1 MRRYILKFLACFVV
15 TVLLSVVY
23 KIVFVLLH
31 HALYAGT
38 GFTDVM
44 AAIWHGLPMDMS
56 VAGYVTAVPGLLLLT
71 ASLAPGSW
79 LRGAERIYFTVIAMV
94 LGLVM
99 TLDAGLYSFWGF
111 KLDMTPVFYF
121 LSSPAAVVGGMSAV
135 QCIGL
140 GVIWALASVLIYQS
154 YRFGVMHRR
163 VKALGNS
170 KKRFASAGTMLVL
183 TAALFIP
190 IRGGFTVS
198 TMNLSSAYFSQNQRL
213 NHAAINPAF
222 SLLYSATHTAD
233 GGDKLSYFDAAAME
247 RLMPEI
253 VYTLPSPEVADSAKM
268 LTTQRPD
275 VICIILESFSA
286 HLLPSLGGEAIAV
299 NLDSIAG
306 EGVLF
311 TNMYANSF
319 RTDRALPSIFNG
331 YPGIPPVSV
340 MKYVDKIELLPSWPL
355 ELKKADY
362 GLNYYYGGDINFTN
376 MNALLVS
383 GGFEN
388 IVRDKDFPVSQRL
401 GKWGAHDDML
411 LQRVA
416 ADIAAEKPGRPQLR
430 VIQTSSSHEPFE
442 VPYTKLQDP
451 ATNAFA
457 FTDSVV
463 GSFIRELSHTAAW
476 DSTLVILV
484 PDHYGAYPRNL
495 EPIAERHHIPLILT
509 GGALK
514 QRGTLDMPASQ
525 MDIAATLLGMLG
537 IDHSQFRFSRDLLDP
552 AAPKLAYFA
561 EPETAA
567 MITPDGEA
575 TINVV
580 TGEITDTTGD
590 PAVCDRLKAMLQM
603 LADDFARH

>member
-1 MRRYILKFLACFVV
+1 MQRYIIKFLACFVV

-31 HALYAGT
+31 HELYVGT
-38 GFTDVM
+38 GFADIMSAV
-44 AAIWHGLPMDMS
+44 WHGLPMDMS
-56 VAGYVTAVPGLLLLT
+56 VAGYVTAVPGLLLLV
-71 ASLAPGSW
+71 ASLVPGSW
-79 LRGAERIYFTVIAMV
+79 LRAAERIYFTVIAAV

-121 LSSPAAVVGGMSAV
+121 LSSPGAVIGGMSVV
-135 QCIGL
+135 QCVGL
-140 GVIWALASVLIYQS
+140 GVIWAIASVLIYQA
-154 YRFGVMHRR
+154 YRFGVMHRK
-163 VKALGNS
+163 VKTIGNRG
-170 KKRFASAGTMLVL
+170 KGLASAGVMLVL

-233 GGDKLSYFDAAAME
+233 GGDSFSYFDEGTMK

-253 VYTLPSPEVADSAKM
+253 SYTSSAVEVADSAM
-268 LTTQRPD
+268 LLTTRRPD

-286 HLLPSLGGEAIAV
+286 HLMPSLGGEAIAV
-299 NLDSIAG
+299 NLDSIAADG
-306 EGVLF
+306 LLF

-319 RTDRALPSIFNG
+319 RTDRALPSILNG

-355 ELKKADY
+355 ELKKAGY

-388 IVRDKDFPVSQRL
+388 IIRDKDFPVSQRL
-401 GKWGAHDDML
+401 GKWGAHDDVL

-416 ADIAAEKPGRPQLR
+416 GDIERERSGKPELR

-442 VPYTKLQDP
+442 VPYKKLDDP
-451 ATNAFA
+451 AANAFA

-463 GSFIRELSHTAAW
+463 GSFIKNLRQSSAW
-476 DSTLVILV
+476 DSTLVLLV

-495 EPIAERHHIPLILT
+495 EPIAERHHIPLIIT

-514 QRGTLDMPASQ
+514 QHGTLDMPASQ
-525 MDIAATLLGMLG
+525 MDIAATVLGMLG
-537 IDHSQFRFSRDLLDP
+537 LEHSQFRFSRDLLDP
-552 AAPKLAYFA
+552 ASPKLAYFA

-567 MITPDGEA
+567 MITPDGAA

-580 TGEITDTTGD
+580 TGEITDTTGE
-590 PAVCDRLKAMLQM
+590 PAVCDRLKALLQM